1 MHFFL
6 QLIMKFSVD
15 EQSQIIAEQLVIY
28 FFSIDRFH
36 EAIIKYGVD
45 KVDIFQ
51 TNDLAERRDLGAVTN
66 TMFALGRAVSKFRD
80 TTYYQMLER
89 TKIQKKIKID

>member
-1 MHFFL
+1 MSL
-6 QLIMKFSVD
+6 LIQNTLKLAKILCNMS
-15 EQSQIIAEQLVIY
+15 EL
-28 FFSIDRFH
+28 SIDRFH

-66 TMFALGRAVSKFRD
+66 TMFALGRAVSKFRI
-80 TTYYQMLER
+80 TY
-89 TKIQKKIKID
+89 IIKCK

>member
-1 MHFFL
+1 MNK
-6 QLIMKFSVD
+6 ICPG
-15 EQSQIIAEQLVIY
+15 
-28 FFSIDRFH
+28 SINKINESGSNFKMMENISKFH

-66 TMFALGRAVSKFRD
+66 TMFALGRAVSRSLKLFII
-80 TTYYQMLER
+80 ESNCVN
-89 TKIQKKIKID
+89 I

>member
-1 MHFFL
+1 MA
-6 QLIMKFSVD
+6 K
-15 EQSQIIAEQLVIY
+15 IICNISEL
-28 FFSIDRFH
+28 SIDRFH

-66 TMFALGRAVSKFRD
+66 TMFALGRAVSKVVNNI
-80 TTYYQMLER
+80 YHQMLER
-89 TKIQKKIKID
+89 TNLC